1 MKYIKFNLYS
11 LSNIYPFI
19 SPIFWF
25 LRDYFSHY
33 TGLLKDFD
41 QEKLYF
47 SFIIFFSEFL
57 SIIGLIILYFT
68 TKKEEENKKKVNNLA
83 INTSKISLIENKK
96 FKSKMSMYKIIIII
110 IIITILDIEDNM
122 NIGDIKNGGWN
133 QDSIRALELIIT
145 SFLCNK
151 LLNLPFYNHHLFSII
166 ILLISGILLLFG
178 DSVDVELKNLLFTIL
193 NFLIFS
199 LEIIIESIILKYIS
213 PYFLNTLKGIIG
225 MITVSVISHFYPK
238 EDFTFNT
245 LIKSEHILFLI
256 LFIISSAFYNLFIE
270 LILHDL
276 TPTHISI
283 SESISSILVF
293 LVHIFSATALNII
306 GYSLILFASLIYNEN
321 IILICFHLD
330 VNTKDSIS
338 LRSFNDFN
346 IIQIDE

>member
-68 TKKEEENKKKVNNLA
+68 TKKEEENKKKVNNFA

-110 IIITILDIEDNM
+110 IITILDIEDNM
-122 NIGDIKNGGWN
+122 NIGDIKHGGWN

-166 ILLISGILLLFG
+166 ILLISGILLILG
-178 DSVDVELKNLLFTIL
+178 DSVNIELNNLLLTIL

-225 MITVSVISHFYPK
+225 MITISVISLFYNK
-238 EDFTFNT
+238 EKFIFNT
-245 LIKSEHILFLI
+245 LIESKQKLFLI

>member
-1 MKYIKFNLYS
+1 MKFLKFNLYS

-25 LRDYFSHY
+25 LRDYFSHH
-33 TGLLKDFD
+33 TDLSEDIQK
-41 QEKLYF
+41 KLYF

-68 TKKEEENKKKVNNLA
+68 TKKEEEENNKEVNNLA
-83 INTSKISLIENKK
+83 INSSKISLIENKTL
-96 FKSKMSMYKIIIII
+96 KSKMPIKKIIIII
-110 IIITILDIEDNM
+110 TIITILDIEDNM
-122 NIGDIKNGGWN
+122 NIGDIKHGGWN

-166 ILLISGILLLFG
+166 ILLISGILLLLG
-178 DSVDVELKNLLFTIL
+178 DSVSLKLKNLLLTIL

-199 LEIIIESIILKYIS
+199 FEIIIESKVLKYIS
-213 PYFLNTLKGIIG
+213 PYFLNTLKGIFG
-225 MITVSVISHFYPK
+225 MITVSVINLFYK
-238 EDFTFNT
+238 KDNFKFNI
-245 LIKSEHILFLI
+245 LIESKHTLFLI

-276 TPTHISI
+276 TPTHIAI

-293 LVHIFSATALNII
+293 LVYNFSTKALNII

-346 IIQIDE
+346 IIQIEE